1 MDRAVALAGEADA
14 VVLVVGTSGEWESE
28 GFDRSSMDLPGA
40 QDELVSQVLAANPN
54 TVLVVN
60 AGAPVTMDWADQ
72 GRAVLQIWFGGQ
84 EMANALVDVLTG
96 VSEPGGRLPTTIP
109 FRLEHNPSFGNFPA
123 EQSHLR
129 YGEGVLVGYRWYEAR
144 HLPARFPFGH
154 GLSYASFVLGA
165 PRLSSH
171 EFSPG
176 DRLTVHVP
184 VTNTGHRAGAE
195 VVQCYV
201 APRSPRVTRPPKE
214 LKAFA
219 KISLAPGETGE
230 VSFELDDRCFAYWY
244 PGDREFA
251 PLSRRLA
258 EQHPLRPGSE
268 ERRTDKAWL
277 VDAGEYEL
285 HIGRSSVDVAHVVP
299 VTVTGSAAL
308 R

>member
-1 MDRAVALAGEADA
+1 
-14 VVLVVGTSGEWESE
+14 
-28 GFDRSSMDLPGA
+28 
-40 QDELVSQVLAANPN
+40 
-54 TVLVVN
+54 
-60 AGAPVTMDWADQ
+60 
-72 GRAVLQIWFGGQ
+72 
-84 EMANALVDVLTG
+84 
-96 VSEPGGRLPTTIP
+96 
-109 FRLEHNPSFGNFPA
+109 
-123 EQSHLR
+123 
-129 YGEGVLVGYRWYEAR
+129 
-144 HLPARFPFGH
+144 
-154 GLSYASFVLGA
+154 
-165 PRLSSH
+165 
-171 EFSPG
+171 
-176 DRLTVHVP
+176 
-184 VTNTGHRAGAE
+184 
-195 VVQCYV
+195 
-201 APRSPRVTRPPKE
+201 VTRPPKE

-268 ERRTDKAWL
+268 ERRTDPAWL